1 MVTVSHDADGLRVHA
16 PAYRLWFRP
25 DRPYA
30 VLEDAHGA
38 RWAELLLAASVNTT
52 TGLDD
57 SAALSPVA
65 VGGTP
70 EVPELTV
77 AAGSSLWQERSLLLR
92 CHPDRLELG
101 VEVVGDGALTDVHL
115 LGGYVSAAPRW
126 GSGFLGSGAGFASVL
141 CPDPS
146 TPERAVGSA
155 AEAATLDVLGGA
167 LPGRGRWFF
176 TPGPFCLALSRSPER
191 DDGLP
196 DGPWAAL
203 GLLASIEEQTFTGLH
218 YEPGEEAF
226 SLRLAYEGQTV
237 VDGRWVSPTLV
248 LTFDHADPYA
258 AITDHATRVR
268 ERLPSTV
275 TVAPAAWWS
284 EPIFCGWG
292 AQCHLAMAGATRNAA
307 DLSTRATYDDFLAG
321 LAARGI
327 HPGTIVIDDR
337 WEVAYGSGEADP
349 ERWPELRRWIAER
362 HAAGQRVLLWWKA
375 WAPDAVPPELCV
387 RNAAGRP
394 VGVDPTN
401 PAYVEFLAARV
412 AGMLGPDGYDADGLK
427 VDFTAMTPS
436 GPAMSRHGSAWGV
449 ALLHRLLAV
458 LHDAAHRVKP
468 DALVITHTPNPAFG
482 DVTDMIRLNDVQ
494 RLDSPSPGAD
504 FVAHMR
510 HRARIARAALPDT
523 LIDTDNWA
531 LPDRQTWRRYLAVQ
545 GELGVPSL
553 YYVTHIDCSGEEL
566 TDEDFAA
573 LREAWV
579 TYRRERGLA

>member
-16 PAYRLWFRP
+16 PAYRLWFRS

-30 VLEDAHGA
+30 VLDDAHGA

-52 TGLDD
+52 AGLDD
-57 SAALSPVA
+57 SALLSPVA
-65 VGGTP
+65 VGGTSD
-70 EVPELTV
+70 VPALTV
-77 AAGSSLWQERSLLLR
+77 AARSSLWRERSLVLR
-92 CHPDRLELG
+92 CHADRLELQ
-101 VEVVGDGALTDVHL
+101 VQVRGDGALTDVHL
-115 LGGYVSAAPRW
+115 LGGFVSAAPRW
-126 GSGFLGSGAGFASVL
+126 GSGFLASGGGFASVL

-155 AEAATLDVLGGA
+155 AEPATLDVMGA
-167 LPGRGRWFF
+167 SLPGRGRWFF
-176 TPGPFCLALSRSPER
+176 TPGPFCLALSRSAEP

-196 DGPWAAL
+196 DGPWAGL
-203 GLLASIEEQTFTGLH
+203 GLLAGMEEQTFTGLH
-218 YEPGEEAF
+218 YEPGEDAF
-226 SLRLAYEGQTV
+226 SVRIAYEGKTA

-248 LTFDHADPYA
+248 LAFDHADPYA
-258 AITDHATRVR
+258 AIAHHSAQVR
-268 ERLPSTV
+268 ERFPTAAGA
-275 TVAPAAWWS
+275 APAAWWS

-292 AQCHLAMAGATRNAA
+292 AQCHLASASAAGKAA
-307 DLSTRATYDDFLAG
+307 DLSTQSTYDGFLAG

-327 HPGTIVIDDR
+327 RPGTIVIDDR
-337 WEVAYGSGEADP
+337 WERAYGSGEADP
-349 ERWPELRRWIAER
+349 ERWPNMRRWIAER

-401 PAYVEFLAARV
+401 PAYVELLESRLAE
-412 AGMLGPDGYDADGLK
+412 MLGADGYDADGLK

-449 ALLHRLLAV
+449 ALLHRLLAAI
-458 LHDAAHRVKP
+458 HGAAHRAKA

-482 DVTDMIRLNDVQ
+482 NVTDMIRLNDVQ

-510 HRARIARAALPDT
+510 HRARIVRAALPGT
-523 LIDTDNWA
+523 MIDTDNWA
-531 LPDRQTWRRYLAVQ
+531 LPDRGTWRRYLAVQ
-545 GELGVPSL
+545 GALGVPSL
-553 YYVTHIDCSGEEL
+553 YYTTHIDCSGEEL
-566 TDEDFAA
+566 TDEDFTA
-573 LREAWV
+573 LREAWA